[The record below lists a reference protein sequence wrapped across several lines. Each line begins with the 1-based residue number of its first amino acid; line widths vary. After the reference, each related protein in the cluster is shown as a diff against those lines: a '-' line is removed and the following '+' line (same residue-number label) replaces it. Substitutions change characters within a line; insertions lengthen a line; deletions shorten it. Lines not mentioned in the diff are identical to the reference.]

1 MPSAKEIEQERNEA
15 AHEQRVIDNRARLW
29 EALACAEAN
38 LDQALNSHRA
48 LSTGDAWDVEYEGSD
63 TELGR
68 HLAEVRRLL
77 VITRALLPT
86 GSDATTDVDPAV
98 KNVLRALKNGS
109 YLT

>member
-1 MPSAKEIEQERNEA
+1 MPGTEEIEQE
-15 AHEQRVIDNRARLW
+15 HEQRVTDNRARLW
-29 EALACAEAN
+29 EALARAESD
-38 LDQALNSHRA
+38 LDQALTAHRA
-48 LSTGDAWDVEYEGSD
+48 LSVGDAWDVEYEGSD

-77 VITRALLPT
+77 IITRALLPT